1 MRINSN
7 RLIVFLIVSLFTFLF
22 LIIIGR
28 FMYIQVTG
36 EVQSVDLINYA
47 EKLRNKEEVLL
58 AERGKIVDRN
68 GMVLADNKPTYRLY
82 AIVRESFSDNS
93 PYPLHVEDASYTAK
107 QLAQY
112 IDLDEDEIRRIIENG
127 KANQDKVFQV
137 EFGQAGNQ
145 ISEEVKNQIEELKL
159 PGINFN
165 RELVR
170 FYPNGEFASYVLGFT
185 ELRQNENTNRQEMV
199 GAYGIENIYEEYLKG
214 TPGYVKY
221 QRDKYGYKLLNANE
235 FIQPPKDGDH
245 VYLTIDQKIQTFLED
260 AMTTVQEEYE
270 PTQMIAVVMNPKT
283 GEILAMSNRPTFDP
297 NLRNVENWYNDAISY
312 PFEPGST
319 FKIFTLAAAI
329 EEGVYNGSETFMS
342 GQFRINE
349 NFRPIHDWRSDWG
362 EITYD
367 EGVIRSSNVSFA
379 KLVWEKIGTEKFLE
393 YLHAFHFDRETGI
406 DLTGE
411 IVGKIVYQYPMEKI
425 TAAYGQGSTY
435 TPIQLM
441 KAATALV
448 NDGNMVKPYVVSHVV
463 DSQTNET
470 IFKNET
476 EYVGKPISG
485 ETADQ
490 VIDIL
495 AQTIYSENGTGQ
507 RYQLEDFTTFG
518 KTGTAQIPD
527 PETGKY
533 MTGQSNYIF
542 SFLGMAP
549 KDDPQLLM
557 YVAVKQPNVTHYSEG
572 SIPVSYIYKK
582 VMENSLHYL
591 DVDPDTEQD
600 EYAVEKIELNHI
612 VNKSVD
618 SVLNEYRKFGIDV
631 VVIGNGDKVIDSYP
645 VEGKTILPNS
655 RLLIVTNGELT
666 IPDLTNWTLRDV
678 LLLKELLNIEIDF
691 IGNGFVTKQSIPEGS
706 VITENT
712 HLVVEL
718 KSKEQIN
725 QEKLNELEENED
737 SEGKSN
743 EQ

>member
-1 MRINSN
+1 
-7 RLIVFLIVSLFTFLF
+7 
-22 LIIIGR
+22 
-28 FMYIQVTG
+28 MYIQVTG

-185 ELRQNENTNRQEMV
+185 ELRKNENTNQQEMV

-612 VNKSVD
+612 VNRSVD

>member
-1 MRINSN
+1 
-7 RLIVFLIVSLFTFLF
+7 
-22 LIIIGR
+22 
-28 FMYIQVTG
+28 MYIQVTG

-185 ELRQNENTNRQEMV
+185 ELRKNENTNQQEMV

-393 YLHAFHFDRETGI
+393 YLHAFHFDRVTGI

>member
-1 MRINSN
+1 
-7 RLIVFLIVSLFTFLF
+7 
-22 LIIIGR
+22 
-28 FMYIQVTG
+28 MYIQVTG

-612 VNKSVD
+612 VNRSVD

>member
-1 MRINSN
+1 
-7 RLIVFLIVSLFTFLF
+7 
-22 LIIIGR
+22 
-28 FMYIQVTG
+28 MYIQVTG

>member
-1 MRINSN
+1 
-7 RLIVFLIVSLFTFLF
+7 
-22 LIIIGR
+22 
-28 FMYIQVTG
+28 MYIQVTG

-185 ELRQNENTNRQEMV
+185 ELRQNENTNQQEMV

>member
-1 MRINSN
+1 
-7 RLIVFLIVSLFTFLF
+7 
-22 LIIIGR
+22 
-28 FMYIQVTG
+28 MYIQVTG

-725 QEKLNELEENED
+725 QEKLNELEKNED

>member
-1 MRINSN
+1 
-7 RLIVFLIVSLFTFLF
+7 
-22 LIIIGR
+22 
-28 FMYIQVTG
+28 MYIQVTG

-159 PGINFN
+159 RGINFN

-725 QEKLNELEENED
+725 QEKLNELEKNED
-737 SEGKSN
+737 SEDKSN
-743 EQ
+743 EY

>member
-1 MRINSN
+1 
-7 RLIVFLIVSLFTFLF
+7 
-22 LIIIGR
+22 
-28 FMYIQVTG
+28 MYIQVTG

-737 SEGKSN
+737 SEDKSN
-743 EQ
+743 EY

>member
-1 MRINSN
+1 
-7 RLIVFLIVSLFTFLF
+7 
-22 LIIIGR
+22 
-28 FMYIQVTG
+28 MYIQVTG

-600 EYAVEKIELNHI
+600 EYAVEKIELNNI
-612 VNKSVD
+612 VNRSVD

>member
-1 MRINSN
+1 
-7 RLIVFLIVSLFTFLF
+7 
-22 LIIIGR
+22 
-28 FMYIQVTG
+28 MYIQVTG

-185 ELRQNENTNRQEMV
+185 ELRKNENTNQQEMV

-678 LLLKELLNIEIDF
+678 LLLRELLNIEIDF